1 MTLEEIREECWDEAR
16 ETATN
21 DLDRLWTTSEM
32 NRYINRVYRNIAR
45 ETRCIR
51 DSITPS
57 ICRIVSSVPASLAE
71 LTTRAR
77 TDDFAAQDLA
87 WYNDSGSWLYQTLV
101 APYSFALSPLVIAVD
116 EVKWT
121 SKQWRLTHVS
131 IKKWQV
137 NPWWEQVLGM
147 ATEYATDGDNNR
159 LFLNYRT
166 TDTDTLKLTV
176 RRLPLSNLSD
186 ASDTPEFKSD
196 YHDFFKNGVLELM
209 YRKQDSQTFDEVKA
223 IDYHSKFL
231 ADLDEIKQSETLLD
245 NRLRS
250 NASLDAF
257 R

>member
-1 MTLEEIREECWDEAR
+1 MTLDEIRQECWDEAR

-51 DSITPS
+51 DSIS
-57 ICRIVSSVPASLAE
+57 SDICRITSTVPASLAV
-71 LTTRAR
+71 LTAQAR

-87 WYNDSGSWLYQTLV
+87 WYNSTDSWLYATLV
-101 APYSFALSPLVIAVD
+101 APYSFALSPYIITVD

-137 NPWWEQVLGM
+137 NPWWEQVTGM
-147 ATEYATDGDNNR
+147 ATEYATDGDTNR
-159 LFLNYRT
+159 IFVNYRT
-166 TDTDTLKLTV
+166 TDSDVLKLTV
-176 RRLPLSNLSD
+176 RRLPIVNLSD
-186 ASDTPEFKSD
+186 DDDRPEFKSD
-196 YHDFFKNGVLELM
+196 YHDFFKNGVLSLM
-209 YRKQDSQTFDEVKA
+209 YAKQDAQTFDAVKTV
-223 IDYHSKFL
+223 DYKTRFL
-231 ADLDEIKQSETLLD
+231 ADLDEIKQSEALLD
-245 NRLRS
+245 NRLRANS
-250 NASLDAF
+250 SLDAF

>member
-1 MTLEEIREECWDEAR
+1 MTLDEIRQECWDEAR

-51 DSITPS
+51 DSIS
-57 ICRIVSSVPASLAE
+57 SDICRITSTVPASLAI
-71 LTTRAR
+71 LTAQAR

-87 WYNDSGSWLYQTLV
+87 WYNSTDSWLYHTLV
-101 APYSFALSPLVIAVD
+101 APYSFALSPYIITVD

-121 SKQWRLTHVS
+121 DKQWRLTHVS

-137 NPWWEQVLGM
+137 NPWWEQVIGM
-147 ATEYATDGDNNR
+147 ATEYATDGDTNR
-159 LFLNYRT
+159 VFVNFRT

-176 RRLPLSNLSD
+176 RRLPIVDLIEDSD
-186 ASDTPEFKSD
+186 KPEFKID
-196 YHDFFKNGVLELM
+196 YHDFFKNGVLSLM
-209 YRKQDSQTFDEVKA
+209 YAKQDSQTFDAVKTV
-223 IDYHSKFL
+223 DYKSRFL
-231 ADLDEIKQSETLLD
+231 ADLDEIKQSEALLD
-245 NRLRS
+245 NRLRANS
-250 NASLDAF
+250 SLDAF